1 MIRAENGACVAEDGT
16 LAGTDLDMASA
27 VRNAMRFLDL
37 DLHSAARMAS
47 RNPATFLGLAGEM
60 GRIAP
65 GYRANLVLMTDELS
79 VVRCWIDGHAGDG
92 V

>member
-1 MIRAENGACVAEDGT
+1 MRDAAGN
-16 LAGTDLDMASA
+16 LAGSALDMASA

-37 DLHSAARMAS
+37 DLHGAARMAS
-47 RNPATFLGLAGEM
+47 RNPATFLGLAAEM

-65 GYRANLVLMTDELS
+65 GTRANLVLMTDKLS